1 MPAHVVARTIGAILI
16 GADVHSDDAA
26 STFSRFETRQRRRMS
41 AIVEA
46 EPVDQTAIGDEPED
60 ARHWVARLRLRRHGA
75 GFGKAAAHREH
86 GIGHARIFVEACGD
100 PDRVWKIKTEN
111 NLA

>member
-1 MPAHVVARTIGAILI
+1 
-16 GADVHSDDAA
+16 
-26 STFSRFETRQRRRMS
+26 MS

-100 PDRVWKIKTEN
+100 PDRVWKIETEN
-111 NLA
+111 NLAQNGIVGGKRAWVDAQFERFQSSLVRVFGFQREERRSR